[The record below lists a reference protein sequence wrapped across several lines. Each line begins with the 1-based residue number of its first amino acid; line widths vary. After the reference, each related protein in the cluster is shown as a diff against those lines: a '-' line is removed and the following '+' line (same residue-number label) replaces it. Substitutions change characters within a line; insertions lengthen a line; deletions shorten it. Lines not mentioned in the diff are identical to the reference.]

1 MKSFSIA
8 VIPGDGVGQE
18 VVPAAMQ
25 VLDAVAGRHNAS
37 FDSEHFDCGDEY

>member
-18 VVPAAMQ
+18 VVPAALQ
-25 VLDAVAGRHNAS
+25 VLDTLAGRHKAS
-37 FDSEHFDCGDEY
+37 FEYDPKVA